1 MSFDM
6 YEFLAPWGVLAPG
19 ISALLVFAA
28 TSGLRRKMVI
38 RATGQNPS
46 PVGMPPL
53 SLVNG

>member
-1 MSFDM
+1 MSIAM
-6 YEFLAPWGVLAPG
+6 YEFLAPWGVLVPVV
-19 ISALLVFAA
+19 SAILVYAA
-28 TSGLRRKMVI
+28 TSGLRRRLVI